1 MIVSFAKS
9 SYRGMNRPLFA
20 ASGQVPQAF
29 LKIMDVGV
37 NADCQVV
44 SFQFRLQHKESVT
57 LTQSE
62 LTNRS

>member
-1 MIVSFAKS
+1 
-9 SYRGMNRPLFA
+9 MNRPLFA

-29 LKIMDVGV
+29 LKIMGVGV

-44 SFQFRLQHKESVT
+44 SFQFRLQHKESVP
-57 LTQSE
+57 LTQRE

>member
-1 MIVSFAKS
+1 
-9 SYRGMNRPLFA
+9 MNRALFA
-20 ASGQVPQAF
+20 ASGQVPQVF